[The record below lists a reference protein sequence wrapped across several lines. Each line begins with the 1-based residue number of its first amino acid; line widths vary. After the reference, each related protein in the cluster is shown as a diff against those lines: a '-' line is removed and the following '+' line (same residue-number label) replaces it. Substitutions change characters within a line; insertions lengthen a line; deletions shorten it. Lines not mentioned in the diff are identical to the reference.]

1 MDYHGRIMNIEV
13 DVASMAA
20 AGKPRSLRFAFK
32 AGHRD
37 ARHAAAEIA
46 NEAQREIDDT
56 AKKLAVAKEII
67 TALREV
73 CATHDAE
80 IARLREALECC
91 IPALEIGR
99 DAAHVI
105 SVFGD
110 DRGATIS
117 DALAKVRA
125 ALAQVAEVS
134 NG

>member
-80 IARLREALECC
+80 IARLRDRLDSALSQS
-91 IPALEIGR
+91 AL
-99 DAAHVI
+99 
-105 SVFGD
+105 FGD
-110 DRGATIS
+110 
-117 DALAKVRA
+117 ALHAIINRCEGMANRIARA

-134 NG
+134 E